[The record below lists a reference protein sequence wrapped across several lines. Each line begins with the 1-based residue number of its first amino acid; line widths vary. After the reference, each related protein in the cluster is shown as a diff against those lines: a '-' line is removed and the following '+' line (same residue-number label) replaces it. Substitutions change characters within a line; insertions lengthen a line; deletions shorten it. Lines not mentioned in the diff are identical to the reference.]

1 MDRSTDQSAAPVG
14 HTLEYE
20 LSLVREA
27 IAMVAG
33 RSSPRVVV
41 GGLRFGEHLLT
52 TARGFATEAGVGL
65 VPLWIP
71 DHAGADIAIERLP
84 DDHG

>member
-14 HTLEYE
+14 HTLKYE

-33 RSSPRVVV
+33 GSSPRVVV
-41 GGLRFGEHLLT
+41 GGLRFGERLLT
-52 TARGFATEAGVGL
+52 TARGFATEAGVRL
-65 VPLWIP
+65 VPLWMA
-71 DHAGADIAIERLP
+71 DHDGADIAIERLP